1 MYTIILNYS
10 IEFTLI
16 HLHTWN
22 VKEVT
27 PHRVVVFTRDNE
39 DAVPVVN
46 NVAQPVPTSHLSS
59 DAAEASRPNKSHMV
73 YYYGLSL
80 HHKTLNWPA
89 LTRCC

>member
-1 MYTIILNYS
+1 MYNIILKYS
-10 IEFTLI
+10 IELILI
-16 HLHTWN
+16 HLHTSN

-27 PHRVVVFTRDNE
+27 HHRVAMFTHDNE

-46 NVAQPVPTSHLSS
+46 NVAQPFPTSHLSS
-59 DAAEASRPNKSHMV
+59 DAVEASRPNKSHMV

-89 LTRCC
+89 LTQCC